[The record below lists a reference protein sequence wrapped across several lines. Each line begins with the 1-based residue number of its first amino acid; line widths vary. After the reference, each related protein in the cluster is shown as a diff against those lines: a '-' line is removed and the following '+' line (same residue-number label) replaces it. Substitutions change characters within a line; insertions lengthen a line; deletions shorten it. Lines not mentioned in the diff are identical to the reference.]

1 MKSTLLVALALA
13 VTAPLTATAQFI
25 PTLGS
30 DTPRICPEQPPRPDW
45 IENINFR
52 DADKAIL
59 VQEMYRAQ
67 SMQAVADTGDC
78 SCETRHPPP
87 GTPPKP
93 IISRTTHAWR
103 NAGRLWKE
111 LLNTGEQQT
120 NTGGSPFRSVR
131 SKATGEDC

>member
-13 VTAPLTATAQFI
+13 VTAPPTATAQFV

-78 SCETRHPPP
+78 SCETRYPRWDAAEAYYFENYALLKERWPLMER
-87 GTPPKP
+87 TSEYRRTANEYRRIAIP
-93 IISRTTHAWR
+93 ICR
-103 NAGRLWKE
+103 
-111 LLNTGEQQT
+111 EQG
-120 NTGGSPFRSVR
+120 NW
-131 SKATGEDC
+131 

>member
-78 SCETRHPPP
+78 SCETRYPPLGRRRSLLFRELRTP
-87 GTPPKP
+87 GGTLAAYGK
-93 IISRTTHAWR
+93 
-103 NAGRLWKE
+103 N
-111 LLNTGEQQT
+111 
-120 NTGGSPFRSVR
+120 F
-131 SKATGEDC
+131 